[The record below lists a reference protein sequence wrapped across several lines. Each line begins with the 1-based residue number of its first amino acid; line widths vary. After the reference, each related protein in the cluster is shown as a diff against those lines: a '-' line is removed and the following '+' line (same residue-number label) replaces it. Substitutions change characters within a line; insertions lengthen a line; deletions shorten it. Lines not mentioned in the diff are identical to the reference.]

1 MDSATTRISR
11 ARLNIC
17 ASTKEKITG
26 TAITAES
33 ATIAARAAPG
43 VANTDLI
50 STPYRD
56 ATASAPTTQMKL
68 PTPAAI
74 YGPRAGRW
82 RMACKIWPMPARSS
96 LAAGRGVASPSGQL
110 GCDASL
116 ENSSALW
123 GVDGT
128 AGSLS
133 AAGPKDVSA
142 RVSGG
147 RTLRA
152 SWMAERASSVASFD
166 FCELCAIAVRAVGLR
181 RPCRRGPNET
191 MGGLCRQHGLVGA
204 IRAASS
210 PPYRPVGILSPCHYE
225 RNHGGKAF
233 FTILNCLLT
242 ITNVAP
248 WLGNADHGCQ
258 DEAAYRQMI
267 DALKTLK

>member
-1 MDSATTRISR
+1 MDSATTRISC

-43 VANTDLI
+43 VANTDRI

-82 RMACKIWPMPARSS
+82 RWACKIWPMPARSS

-142 RVSGG
+142 GVSGG
-147 RTLRA
+147 GSLRV
-152 SWMAERASSVASFD
+152 SWMAEGPSWVGFFVFWGISAIPVAA
-166 FCELCAIAVRAVGLR
+166 LCLR
-181 RPCRRGPNET
+181 RSGRRGRNVT
-191 MGGLCRQHGLVGA
+191 MGGLCRQHGTVA
-204 IRAASS
+204 ANRAASS

-225 RNHGGKAF
+225 
-233 FTILNCLLT
+233 
-242 ITNVAP
+242 
-248 WLGNADHGCQ
+248 
-258 DEAAYRQMI
+258 
-267 DALKTLK
+267 